1 MTTVLDSASGGAP
14 RLSSVRVSAPTYAP
28 LAHDLD
34 VDVCVIGGGLAGIT
48 VARELARRGWSV
60 AVLEAKR
67 IAWNASGRN
76 GGFVLPGF
84 AEDLDAIIDRVGLS
98 HAKQLWALSVNGVEY
113 VRAALSELR
122 MPGIDSGQGFLKV
135 SLRNNR
141 EQLQRR
147 SPRLLRGHG

>member
-1 MTTVLDSASGGAP
+1 MTPVLDSTSRAP
-14 RLSSVRVSAPTYAP
+14 PRPNSVRASALTYAP

-84 AEDLDAIIDRVGLS
+84 AQGIDAIVRRVGLD
-98 HAKQLWALSVNGVEY
+98 HARELWALSEAGLDY
-113 VRAALSELR
+113 VRA
-122 MPGIDSGQGFLKV
+122 
-135 SLRNNR
+135 
-141 EQLQRR
+141 
-147 SPRLLRGHG
+147 